1 MARYCHRRR
10 KLLDSTIRFE
20 IDLPPDLAEAVRERV
35 ASGRYASESEVL
47 ADGVS
52 RLVEE
57 DNYPLDPEVAAEIAR
72 RYDEWMA
79 NPKDGIPIEEVRAR
93 LEEKRR
99 SAAA

>member
-1 MARYCHRRR
+1 V
-10 KLLDSTIRFE
+10 DSSTRFQ

-35 ASGRYASESEVL
+35 ASGRYASESEVF

-57 DNYPLDPEVAAEIAR
+57 DNDPLDPEVAAELAR
-72 RYDEWMA
+72 RYDEWIA

-93 LEEKRR
+93 LEEKWR
-99 SAAA
+99 AAAA